1 MRPLLPIIA
10 LVAIAIVGAGFAS
23 IARHPA
29 IAPVD
34 PPAVD
39 RGLVARGA
47 ALAAL
52 GDCAVCHTAAQGAAY
67 AGGRKLAT
75 PFGAIYSSNI
85 TPDAET
91 GIGRWSLAA
100 FVRAMRRGVD
110 RAGHNLY
117 PALPYDHFTRV
128 TDEDLAAL
136 YAFLMAGPPVRAT
149 KPANELPFPL
159 SWRPLLAGWN
169 LLFLDDRRY
178 RPDPGHDAAW
188 NRGAYLVDGLGHCGS
203 CHTPRNAFGAERA
216 GQALAGGV
224 AEGWSAPA
232 LAGAPWTEASLYSY
246 LRSGLDAHHGAAAGP
261 MAPVTWNLARAPDAD
276 VRAMAAYLAAHA
288 GPADHPP
295 AEAAAAMADSPG
307 AAIFAGACASCHGA
321 ASPMTANGAPSLA
334 LGSAIQASDP
344 GNALQVVLNGIRPE
358 YYRAGPQMP
367 GFKTILRDDQL
378 VELATYLRA
387 RFAPDQPAWTDLQDA
402 IRHIRTE
409 GSAS

>member
-1 MRPLLPIIA
+1 MRPILPIIV
-10 LVAIAIVGAGFAS
+10 LVAIAAAGFAS
-23 IARHPA
+23 IAWHPA

-75 PFGAIYSSNI
+75 PFGAIYASNI

-136 YAFLMAGPPVRAT
+136 YAFLMAGPPVRAA

-159 SWRPLLAGWN
+159 TWRPLLAGWN

-188 NRGAYLVDGLGHCGS
+188 NRGAYLVEGLGHCGS
-203 CHTPRNAFGAERA
+203 CHTPRNSFGAEQA
-216 GQALAGGV
+216 GKALTGGA

-232 LAGAPWTEASLYSY
+232 LVGAPWTEASLYSY
-246 LRSGLDAHHGAAAGP
+246 LRSGLDAHHAAAAGP

-276 VRAMAAYLAAHA
+276 VRAIAAYLAAQA

-334 LGSAIQASDP
+334 LGSAIQATDP
-344 GNALQVVLNGIRPE
+344 GNVLQVVLNGIRPE
-358 YYRAGPQMP
+358 PYRAGPQMP
-367 GFKTILRDDQL
+367 GFKTILRDAQL

-387 RFAPDQPAWTDLQDA
+387 RFAPGRPAWTDLQGA

-409 GSAS
+409 GNAS